1 MAGVPAA
8 VKTTVTELP
17 DSRVRV
23 QVEVPPGEVEG
34 RVEQRARQLGRQL
47 KLPGFRKGKVPAPL
61 VLQRVGREAVLDE
74 AVRDSLAS
82 WYSDAI
88 ETAGHRPRGRSE
100 GRSGGSA
107 AAGAG
112 ARVLDRDRRAAE
124 GRARRLRGPGGR
136 APRAGGRGGA
146 DPAGDRCDARAPGPP
161 GDGRAR
167 GRQRATS
174 SSSTTS
180 ATCPRR
186 TDGLDPAAPRAAAV
200 RGRRGPRPADRARR
214 RQPDPRLRGGP
225 TRIRRRGDAHDRA
238 EVPRGLRRR
247 APCRPGRFV

>member
-17 DSRVRV
+17 ESRVRV

-88 ETAGHRPRGRSE
+88 ETAGIVPMGDPN
-100 GRSGGSA
+100 GRSGGHA

-112 ARVLDRDRRAAE
+112 ARVLDRDRCVAE
-124 GRARRLRGPGGR
+124 
-136 APRAGGRGGA
+136 
-146 DPAGDRCDARAPGPP
+146 
-161 GDGRAR
+161 
-167 GRQRATS
+167 S
-174 SSSTTS
+174 
-180 ATCPRR
+180 
-186 TDGLDPAAPRAAAV
+186 
-200 RGRRGPRPADRARR
+200 
-214 RQPDPRLRGGP
+214 
-225 TRIRRRGDAHDRA
+225 
-238 EVPRGLRRR
+238 
-247 APCRPGRFV
+247 